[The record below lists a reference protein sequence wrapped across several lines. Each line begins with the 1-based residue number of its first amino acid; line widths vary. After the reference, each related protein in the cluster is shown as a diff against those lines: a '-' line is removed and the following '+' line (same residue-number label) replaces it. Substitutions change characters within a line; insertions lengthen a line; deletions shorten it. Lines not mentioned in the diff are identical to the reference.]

1 MVKFT
6 FSDRNR
12 TVRCLTV
19 MEEINTI
26 FNEDLFHMSFTDSFS
41 LLWSKYPKLKYKN
54 KDYILR
60 ETSFNDSKPF
70 IVVKYYRI

>member
-6 FSDRNR
+6 FYDGNR
-12 TVRCLTV
+12 TVRHLTV
-19 MEEINTI
+19 MEEISTI
-26 FNEDLFHMSFTDSFS
+26 FNEDLFQMSFTNSFA

-70 IVVKYYRI
+70 IVVKYYRV